1 MIQVDCRISVLD
13 LPNQRLLTKDNIA
26 ITIDS
31 CVYYHIE
38 NPHLAHFRMNNLVQS
53 VTKISGGIIKNTIA
67 QFTFQ

>member
-1 MIQVDCRISVLD
+1 MCWICQIKDFLQRVKYFFIS
-13 LPNQRLLTKDNIA
+13 DNIS

-38 NPHLAHFRMNNLVQS
+38 NPHLAQFRMNNLVQS
-53 VTKISGGIIKNTIA
+53 VTKIAGGIIKNTVA